1 MAILIVIYGNHI
13 LQEIYKTLNVWIM
26 RLMALNWN
34 KENYNVINKQRND
47 RNTGNQA
54 RTKPE

>member
-13 LQEIYKTLNVWIM
+13 LQEIYKTLNVWTM
-26 RLMALNWN
+26 PRMALNWN

>member
-13 LQEIYKTLNVWIM
+13 LQEIYKTLNVWTM
-26 RLMALNWN
+26 RRMALNWN
-34 KENYNVINKQRND
+34 KENYNVINKHRND